1 MKAPSNAFFT
11 IISEGSKVNTLPFL
25 TLFREAQVTVQIT
38 LTVKEHELHEPRLFS
53 YHLPKNVSLIL
64 DRTLY

>member
-38 LTVKEHELHEPRLFS
+38 LTVKEHELH
-53 YHLPKNVSLIL
+53 
-64 DRTLY
+64 